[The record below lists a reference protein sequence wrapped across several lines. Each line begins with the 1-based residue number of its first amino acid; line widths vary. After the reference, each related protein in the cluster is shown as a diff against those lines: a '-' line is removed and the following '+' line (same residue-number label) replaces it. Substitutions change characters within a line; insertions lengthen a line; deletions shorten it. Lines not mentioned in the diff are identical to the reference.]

1 MGDRDSVFMMG
12 TVVGCLSMSQRKAT
26 HPSICGQLQPY
37 LMCFKKKV
45 CTEIMSERMR
55 LDLRGDGEIVCVC
68 LCVCV
73 YGCVCGGFSTLY
85 CYHLYHKKSS
95 THIKKQK
102 KNMKISNTD
111 KKHIKINIIQYFI
124 YYYI

>member
-37 LMCFKKKV
+37 LMCFKKSMYRNYV
-45 CTEIMSERMR
+45 RENEVGSERR
-55 LDLRGDGEIVCVC
+55 WGDCVC
-68 LCVCV
+68 LLMCMCLWVW
-73 YGCVCGGFSTLY
+73 GGVSTLC
-85 CYHLYHKKSS
+85 CYRLYHKKSS